1 MRVHAPART
10 SAPGR
15 SLESISSAITA
26 WTGSTSGFLLAVVVV
41 LVWAVSGPFF
51 GFSETWQL
59 VINTGTTIV
68 TFLMVFLIQR
78 AQNKDAMALQ
88 LKVNELVAATQGAS
102 NRLIAIENLTE
113 HELHVLRVF
122 YGKLAEMAKNDQDVA
137 QSHSVEEAR
146 ERHLR
151 KRHEPRSGQPSGPA
165 TGTAPG
171 TTK

>member
-10 SAPGR
+10 SSSGR
-15 SLESISSAITA
+15 FLESMSSDITA
-26 WTGSTSGFLLAVVVV
+26 WTGSTSGFVLAVVIV
-41 LVWAVSGPFF
+41 LAWAVSGPFF

-78 AQNKDAMALQ
+78 AQNKDAIALQ

-113 HELHVLRVF
+113 HDLQVLRIF
-122 YGKLAEMAKNDQDVA
+122 YAKLAEMARADQDVA
-137 QSHSVEEAR
+137 QTHSVEEAR

-151 KRHEPRSGQPSGPA
+151 KHKPH
-165 TGTAPG
+165 APKHPKVRAASASADR
-171 TTK
+171 T